1 MRLLRLSDHG
11 GLSLTKHDDDKL
23 PPYAILSHTWGDEDD
38 EVTFDD
44 LSRDDC
50 GRGKAGYDAKLL
62 FCGRQARKDDLLDF
76 WVDTCCIK
84 KESDAELS
92 EALNSM
98 FRWYRQ
104 SAKCYVYLQDVSAL
118 KRDRDSEQPN
128 WEAAFR
134 KSRWFTR
141 GWTLQELIAPRVVE
155 FWSRDGHFL
164 GTKESLE
171 NLIVEITGVP
181 ASALRGAS
189 LSNFTT
195 NERLR
200 WAAKRETTRP
210 EDKAYCLLGLFD
222 VFIPPIYGEG
232 THAFVR
238 LRDAIGKAQESLS
251 RGPHSPRDRGDAGLP
266 LLTEGLAHQECRR
279 ELLASLSFEQ
289 MDSRHATI
297 NDAQRTTCEW
307 ILTHPDYVAWN
318 DRETLSL
325 HQGMLWIVGKPG
337 AGKSTLMK
345 FAHSHA
351 VKSKAEEETVLSFFF
366 NARGNDLEKTTLG
379 MYRSLLF
386 QLLKGVPGLQTV
398 LDAVDANTTTGTDS
412 SQWMLKT
419 LQNLLSNATRR
430 LGQRQLRLFIDALDE
445 CDEQQIRDMVE
456 FFGDLAEDDRE
467 NRSRFSICFASRH
480 YPTIDIGNG
489 RRLVLEDDAGHAEDL
504 KKYIQRRLQVGK
516 RKSAGDI
523 HALLQDKANGV
534 FMWIVLVVDILN
546 KEYRQ
551 GSVYAVQQRL
561 AEIPSGLSD
570 LFKDLLRRDRARM
583 GDLLLCL
590 QWILFATRPLTRE
603 EFYFAMMAGLDHGV
617 DHSTE
622 WVPKPWDPEEI
633 TAEDMRL
640 FVLSSSKGLAELTRS
655 KTAPTVQFIHES
667 VRDFLLKDDGLH
679 DLWPELDGQLATSSL
694 EKLKECC
701 SNYLAADLSSCVDS
715 AQELPKA
722 SSAEARTLRQQT
734 SAKFP
739 FLKYASKE
747 VLHHADEAAHGIDQT
762 PFLRTFDLEKWIYIT
777 NIYEVH
783 NNRRHTRS
791 ASVVYLLAENNLSRL
806 VEASNRDDF
815 WRRSPDER
823 YQVPVIAAFANG
835 HRAALQK
842 ILGDCGAAFID
853 GIVKDP
859 GFGKPSQVGLNKDIL
874 HWTIEGGNQS
884 LASCLLT
891 LYENRDV
898 YRIASWD
905 LFYKSA
911 LKTAPYQG
919 AEKVIQL
926 LPTHGAD
933 ITAKNEYYV
942 TALQAASRYGNE
954 KVVQLLL
961 DWGTDV
967 NAQGGLHG
975 NALQAACYNGY
986 EKVVQLLLDW
996 GTDAACYNGYEKVVQ
1011 LLLDRCADV
1020 NAQGGKFGNAL
1031 NAVCC
1036 GSYNS
1041 KVVQLLLD
1049 SGADV
1054 NAQGGEFGNALQA
1067 ASTSIFGTEEGI
1079 QMLLTYGANVNAQGG
1094 HYGNALQA
1102 ACCHSY
1108 KSAVV
1113 QLLLDSGADIDARGG
1128 QYGTALQAACCYSY
1142 KSAVVQVLLDS
1153 GADVNA
1159 QGGYCSNALQAA
1171 SFYGQEELVQLLRAH
1186 GARWPS

>member
-44 LSRDDC
+44 LKRDDC
-50 GRGKAGYDAKLL
+50 GRGKAAYDAKLL

-98 FRWYRQ
+98 FRWYHE
-104 SAKCYVYLQDVSAL
+104 STKCYVYLQDVPAL
-118 KRDRDSEQPN
+118 KRDRDSEQPH

-171 NLIVEITGVP
+171 DLIVEITGVP

-189 LSNFTT
+189 PSNFTT

-200 WAAKRETTRP
+200 WAAKRETKRP

-238 LRDAIGKAQESLS
+238 LQNAIGKAQGSLS
-251 RGPHSPRDRGDAGLP
+251 RCLHSPRDGGDAGLP
-266 LLTEGLAHQECRR
+266 LRAEEHVHQQRRR
-279 ELLASLSFEQ
+279 ELLASLSFDQ

-307 ILTHPDYVAWN
+307 ILTHPDYMAWN
-318 DRETLSL
+318 DWETTSL

-351 VKSKAEEETVLSFFF
+351 VKSKVEEETVLSFFF
-366 NARGNDLEKTTLG
+366 NARGNDLERR
-379 MYRSLLF
+379 RSACI
-386 QLLKGVPGLQTV
+386 GVPELESV

-419 LQNLLSNATRR
+419 LQNLLSIATRR
-430 LGQRQLRLFIDALDE
+430 LGRRQLRLFVDALDE

-456 FFGDLAEDDRE
+456 FFGDLAEDDPE
-467 NRSRFSICFASRH
+467 NQSRFSICFASRH
-480 YPTIDIGNG
+480 YPTIDIGDG
-489 RRLVLEDDAGHAEDL
+489 RRLVLEEDAGHAEDL

-534 FMWIVLVVDILN
+534 FMWVVLVVDILN

-570 LFKDLLRRDRARM
+570 LFKDLLRRDRTRM

-590 QWILFATRPLTRE
+590 QWILFARRPLTRE

-679 DLWPELDGQLATSSL
+679 DLWPELDGQLATSSH
-694 EKLKECC
+694 ENLKECC
-701 SNYLAADLSSCVDS
+701 SNYLAADLSSCVDP

-722 SSAEARTLRQQT
+722 SSAEAKTLRQQI
-734 SAKFP
+734 SVKFP
-739 FLKYASKE
+739 FLKYASNE
-747 VLHHADEAAHGIDQT
+747 VLYHANEAAYGIDQT
-762 PFLRTFDLEKWIYIT
+762 PFLKAFDLQKWIYIT

-815 WRRSPDER
+815 WRGSPDER
-823 YQVPVIAAFANG
+823 YHIPVIAAFANG
-835 HRAALQK
+835 HRAALQEL
-842 ILGDCGAAFID
+842 LGDGGAAFID
-853 GIVKDP
+853 GIVEDP
-859 GFGKPSQVGLNKDIL
+859 GFGKPSQVSPNKDIL
-874 HWTIEGGNQS
+874 IWTIEGYNQS
-884 LASCLLT
+884 LAECFLT
-891 LYENRDV
+891 LHADRYIYE
-898 YRIASWD
+898 IGFW
-905 LFYKSA
+905 KSSN
-911 LKTAPYQG
+911 Q
-919 AEKVIQL
+919 
-926 LPTHGAD
+926 
-933 ITAKNEYYV
+933 
-942 TALQAASRYGNE
+942 TALILASRKGATQ
-954 KVVQLLL
+954 VVQLLL
-961 DWGTDV
+961 EQGADV
-967 NAQGGLHG
+967 NAQGRKHG
-975 NALQAACYNGY
+975 NALQAAC
-986 EKVVQLLLDW
+986 
-996 GTDAACYNGYEKVVQ
+996 CYGCTIE
-1011 LLLDRCADV
+1011 L
-1020 NAQGGKFGNAL
+1020 
-1031 NAVCC
+1031 
-1036 GSYNS
+1036 
-1041 KVVQLLLD
+1041 VQLLLD

-1054 NAQGGEFGNALQA
+1054 NAQGGECGNALQA
-1067 ASTSIFGTEEGI
+1067 ASTFGYEE
-1079 QMLLTYGANVNAQGG
+1079 
-1094 HYGNALQA
+1094 
-1102 ACCHSY
+1102 
-1108 KSAVV
+1108 VV
-1113 QLLLDSGADIDARGG
+1113 QL
-1128 QYGTALQAACCYSY
+1128 
-1142 KSAVVQVLLDS
+1142 LLDS

-1171 SFYGQEELVQLLRAH
+1171 SSNGHEEVVQLLRAH